1 MQLLDIFATQHLAM
15 LGIYRTKLSIVIL
28 NVDDQIP
35 KGRVCCSETGEHL
48 CGGVMATPSL
58 QSKGADSLCAF
69 ASLAFLR
76 GSLSITRNDVAFTTQ
91 RTRMAKAFSSDVWA
105 LLRALFGH

>member
-28 NVDDQIP
+28 NVDDRIP

-58 QSKGADSLCAF
+58 QSKGADSRVQILVVQLPA
-69 ASLAFLR
+69 
-76 GSLSITRNDVAFTTQ
+76 
-91 RTRMAKAFSSDVWA
+91 
-105 LLRALFGH
+105 